1 MAENKKQAPAPESKK
16 SEATPLTPQEKAER
30 NLGLDRLITWGLI
43 LIGIYS
49 VFTGLGDY
57 VNPRPVMNAMFEE
70 MNTIFPEMKLG
81 SFENV
86 KLATTLGWVAVTL
99 QAIVLALTVWFAQ
112 KRMKA
117 KKFSWWIPVVGAFV
131 ANILSMVCVGIALG
145 TDPGFQAGWANLM
158 ASVN

>member
-1 MAENKKQAPAPESKK
+1 MAENKKQASAPESKK
-16 SEATPLTPQEKAER
+16 PDATPLTPQEKAER
-30 NLGLDRLITWGLI
+30 SLALDRLITWGLI

-49 VFTGLGDY
+49 VFSGLGDY
-57 VNPRPVMNAMFEE
+57 VNPRPIMNAIFEE
-70 MNTIFPEMKLG
+70 FNSIAPEMKLG

-117 KKFSWWIPVVGAFV
+117 KKFSWWIPVVGAVV
-131 ANILSMVCVGIALG
+131 ANILSMVCVGIAIG

-158 ASVN
+158 ASIN